1 MGRMARLNLSA
12 ALTLLVGC
20 SRPAIP
26 DPRSAVEA
34 YAKALVRGDAETVYR
49 MMTVESQRTY
59 GRAGTRAM
67 LADAREE
74 LGREG
79 RALLAGPSETRT
91 VARVRYVDGERAE
104 LVLEHGKLGIR
115 AADVLPYAARTP
127 EEALSSLRAAL
138 GRRSYPALVRLLS
151 SESRSAAESDLRALV
166 EGLGD
171 PDTLDIRVHGEEAD
185 VVVPGGHTVKLKR
198 EAGVWRVRDFD

>member
-1 MGRMARLNLSA
+1 MAELRFWPA
-12 ALTLLVGC
+12 VALLVAC

-26 DPRSAVEA
+26 DPRGAVEA
-34 YAKALVRGDAETVYR
+34 YAKALARGDADAVYQ
-49 MMTVESQRTY
+49 MMTAESQRTY
-59 GRAGTRAM
+59 GRAGTQAM

-79 RALLAGPSETRT
+79 RALLAAPAETRT
-91 VARVRYVDGERAE
+91 VATIRYVDGERAE
-104 LVLEHGKLGIR
+104 LVLERGKVGIR

-166 EGLGD
+166 EGLED
-171 PDTLDIRVHGEEAD
+171 PDSLEVRVHGDEAD
-185 VVVPGGHTVKLKR
+185 VQVPGGHSVKLKR